1 MQNHGL
7 VCKINKGLWEA
18 ESQRA
23 KAGSETPNKNERLH
37 GEAPA
42 FLPPSNPCWTHI
54 QIKKEK
60 NGKRAVQPICTG
72 LHRTLQIFRQIKLAG
87 ATGTERSTE
96 IDRPCA
102 PRKRDNRE

>member
-37 GEAPA
+37 GEELAL
-42 FLPPSNPCWTHI
+42 LPPLIPVGHTS
-54 QIKKEK
+54 QIKSRRNLTLSSMHHNNKKEK
-60 NGKRAVQPICTG
+60 KGNGYD
-72 LHRTLQIFRQIKLAG
+72 
-87 ATGTERSTE
+87 RSA
-96 IDRPCA
+96 RGWA
-102 PRKRDNRE
+102 